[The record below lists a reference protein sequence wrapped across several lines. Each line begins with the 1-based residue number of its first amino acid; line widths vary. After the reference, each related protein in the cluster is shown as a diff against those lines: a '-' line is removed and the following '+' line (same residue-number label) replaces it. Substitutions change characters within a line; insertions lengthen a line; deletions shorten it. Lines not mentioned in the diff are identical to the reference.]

1 MINKTPKKTSTR
13 TEYTG
18 VTFVQRF
25 KKYRATVTDKGQ
37 IYRCGLFLTPR
48 EAAMAR
54 DLTIVKLRLNPKRLQ
69 ILKSVQHEQDTP
81 IL

>member
-1 MINKTPKKTSTR
+1 MIKTHKRTSTR

-25 KKYRATVTDKGQ
+25 KKYRATVTDKGV
-37 IYRCGLFLTPR
+37 IYKCGLHATPR

-54 DLTIVKLRLNPKRLQ
+54 DLAIVKQRLNPKRLQ
-69 ILKSVQHEQDTP
+69 LLKSVQHEQDTP